1 MSAPENV
8 RIELEDL
15 LLDACRILAHE
26 GLTTAFG
33 HVTARAG
40 DGDDVLI
47 SGSVGPGLVTDA
59 GGLVRIGPDAEVRG
73 GDAALLPGE
82 AAVHLG
88 ILRARPD
95 VRSVVRY
102 HGPSSMAWGTL
113 GRPLPATTGMGLFL
127 GHEVPVFE
135 TSSTVTTPEHGDR
148 LAAALGDGPALLMR
162 GFGSVT
168 VGRTVQEAVA
178 RAWLLERSAAAV
190 LAAGAVGDPLT
201 YPPSAAAPFASDDGP
216 APRQLARVW
225 HYLQLTS
232 KGATR

>member
-1 MSAPENV
+1 MTGLDASPT
-8 RIELEDL
+8 LETL
-15 LLDACRILAHE
+15 VVACRILEHQ
-26 GLTTAFG
+26 GLTSAFG
-33 HVTARAG
+33 HVTSRL
-40 DGDDVLI
+40 DDTEDVLI
-47 SGSVGPGLVTDA
+47 SGSVGPGLV
-59 GGLVRIGPDAEVRG
+59 GGAQDVVRVGPGGDVRG
-73 GDAALLPGE
+73 GDASLLPGE

-88 ILRARPD
+88 ILRARRD
-95 VRSVVRY
+95 VTSVVRY

-148 LAAALGDGPALLMR
+148 LAAALGDGPAILMR

-168 VGRTVQEAVA
+168 VGRTIEEAVA

-190 LAAGAVGDPLT
+190 LAAYAVATPLP
-201 YPPSAAAPFASDDGP
+201 YPASAAAPFASDEGP

-225 HYLQLTS
+225 HYLQAISEGTN
-232 KGATR
+232 R

>member
-1 MSAPENV
+1 MSDADLAAPSDV
-8 RIELEDL
+8 VAL
-15 LLDACRILAHE
+15 LVDACRILARE
-26 GLTTAFG
+26 GLTSAFG
-33 HVTARAG
+33 HVTARLD
-40 DGDDVLI
+40 DGDVVI
-47 SGSVGPGLVTDA
+47 TGSVGPGLVTGPD
-59 GGLVRIGPDAEVRG
+59 GLVRIDPDAEVRG
-73 GDAALLPGE
+73 GDATLLPGE

-88 ILRARPD
+88 VLRARPD

-102 HGPSSMAWGTL
+102 HGPATLAWGTL
-113 GRPLPATTGMGLFL
+113 GKPLPATTGMGLFL
-127 GHEVPVFE
+127 GSEVPVFQ
-135 TSSTVTTPEHGDR
+135 TDSTVTTPGHGDR
-148 LAAALGDGPALLMR
+148 LAAALGDGPAILLR

-190 LAAGAVGDPLT
+190 LAAGAVGTPLT

-225 HYLQLTS
+225 HYLQTTS